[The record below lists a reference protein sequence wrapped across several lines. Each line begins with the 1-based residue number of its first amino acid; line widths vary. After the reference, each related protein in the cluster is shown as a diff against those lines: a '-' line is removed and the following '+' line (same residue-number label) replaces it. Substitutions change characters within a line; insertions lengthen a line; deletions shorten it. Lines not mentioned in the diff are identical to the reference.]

1 MQNFMLKKGIIN
13 ATMNQD
19 EIEQLLGGSAE
30 SGKNTNQNRNSADN
44 RTGDL
49 IQMTDIGMIEV
60 MHLLL
65 MSHLVLIP

>member
-13 ATMNQD
+13 AMMNQD

-44 RTGDL
+44 
-49 IQMTDIGMIEV
+49 
-60 MHLLL
+60 
-65 MSHLVLIP
+65 